1 MDSGS
6 RIPDSGF
13 QIPVKLGFWI
23 PIVSRI
29 PDPLSCIL
37 DSKAQDSGFHEQNFP
52 EFRILHVK
60 IFSDSGIRIPLRTRG
75 ETDRVWKPPSG
86 GSRGEA
92 RGTLP
97 PPLISIISSPNW
109 GPNSW
114 KKVFLRP
121 PPPLFEGPPLPF
133 TVYSHFSVSLVCQ
146 KQAVHPGLVDAQ
158 ALLGQKTTSQPTR
171 EFKTANRQWHFHLKY
186 RYPNHRHSRFC

>member
-1 MDSGS
+1 MPRAKFS
-6 RIPDSGF
+6 RIPDST
-13 QIPVKLGFWI
+13 
-23 PIVSRI
+23 
-29 PDPLSCIL
+29 C
-37 DSKAQDSGFHEQNFP
+37 QNFLR
-52 EFRILHVK
+52 FRNP
-60 IFSDSGIRIPLRTRG
+60 DSLKDTGRNRSRLKTTQWRIQERG
-75 ETDRVWKPPSG
+75 PGD
-86 GSRGEA
+86 
-92 RGTLP
+92 P

-114 KKVFLRP
+114 KKIFSRP

-146 KQAVHPGLVDAQ
+146 KQAVHPGLVDVQ